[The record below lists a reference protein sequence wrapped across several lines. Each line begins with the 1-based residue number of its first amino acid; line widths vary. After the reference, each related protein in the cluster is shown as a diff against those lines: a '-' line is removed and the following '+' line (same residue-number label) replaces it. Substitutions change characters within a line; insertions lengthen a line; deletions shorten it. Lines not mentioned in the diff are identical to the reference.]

1 MKLPRRSPRTETEAL
16 LEESGEFKS
25 FVEAKVKSAVK
36 SLFAD
41 LHDFLDGKTEAI
53 PASAPANSHGS
64 VEESFD
70 KLFAA
75 INRMVIPASVE
86 EKLREEF
93 EGTKEKPTMQEETK
107 TGPKKFKVPVQKARV
122 EGLAP
127 VCSDR
132 SSSSQG
138 GRGSQGKL
146 VTTYLCPFAP
156 ACSFTL
162 SKKEFSMAGQHLVKE
177 HRVNMKD
184 MAGNN
189 GQKFKFGKIK
199 A

>member
-1 MKLPRRSPRTETEAL
+1 M
-16 LEESGEFKS
+16 
-25 FVEAKVKSAVK
+25 
-36 SLFAD
+36 
-41 LHDFLDGKTEAI
+41 
-53 PASAPANSHGS
+53 
-64 VEESFD
+64 
-70 KLFAA
+70 
-75 INRMVIPASVE
+75 
-86 EKLREEF
+86 
-93 EGTKEKPTMQEETK
+93 KPTLQEETK

-127 VCSDR
+127 VSSDR

-138 GRGSQGKL
+138 SRGSQGKL

-177 HRVNMKD
+177 HKVNMKD

-189 GQKFKFGKIK
+189 GQKFKFGKMK
-199 A
+199 AEASR